1 MLKTTNDSKL
11 VKNLGDGSES
21 ISKYFKLQ
29 ESEVTIGR
37 DRVKQCKIFL
47 INDQIKSSKVM
58 VDVILIVSLYEGL
71 KTFCE
76 SDSLISSTAKIE
88 VELNYHIF
96 VYFNICPIQ
105 KVYKKLSPHFYN
117 YQFFNFL

>member
-1 MLKTTNDSKL
+1 MIKTTNDSKL

-88 VELNYHIF
+88 VELNYHLEFDI
-96 VYFNICPIQ
+96 
-105 KVYKKLSPHFYN
+105 
-117 YQFFNFL
+117 